1 MITAF
6 DIGGSLIKS
15 ASVTGIDE
23 IMPIGDAPTP
33 HHDFDA
39 FIGIVRSMIDR
50 NPLPCRG
57 IALSITGVMDRD
69 SGLIKCANIPCVND
83 KALEFELRQQL
94 NLPVWVANDADCF
107 ALAEALSGAGRGHS
121 NVFGIILG
129 SGVGG
134 GVVVDKRLIS
144 ASGGYAGEWGHGSK
158 VAEISHSWP
167 HPIPGFLCECGNS
180 GCVNTIGGARGM
192 ERLHRYLHRENL
204 TSREIMD
211 NWLAKDLRSRTT
223 IHVMIDLVSNQLAMI
238 LNVLGSSAVPVG
250 GGLANVAEFVG
261 LLDLSVRAK
270 MLNKPTQPLIIAG
283 QCKIEP
289 GLIGAA
295 MLGLQKIESTEIT
308 T

>member
-1 MITAF
+1 LITAF

-15 ASVTGIDE
+15 ASVAGFDE
-23 IMPIGDAPTP
+23 IKPIGDAPTP

-39 FIGIVRSMIDR
+39 FVGILRSMIDR

-57 IALSITGVMDRD
+57 IALSITGVVDRD

-83 KALEFELRQQL
+83 KALEVELRQQL

-107 ALAEALSGAGRGHS
+107 ALAEAQLGVGQGHN

-134 GVVVDKRLIS
+134 GIVINERLIS
-144 ASGGYAGEWGHGSK
+144 AAGGYSGEWGHGSK
-158 VAEISHSWP
+158 VATTSHCWP

-192 ERLHRYLHRENL
+192 ERLHRYLHHENL
-204 TSREIMD
+204 SSREITD
-211 NWLAKDLRSRTT
+211 NWLAQDSKSSIT
-223 IHVMIDLVSNQLAMI
+223 INVMIDLVSNQLAMI
-238 LNVLGSSAVPVG
+238 LNVLGSSVVPVG
-250 GGLANVAEFVG
+250 GGLANVAEFVE

-270 MLNKPTQPLIIAG
+270 MLNKPTKPLIMAG

-295 MLGLQKIESTEIT
+295 MLGLQKIESPEIFT
-308 T
+308 